1 MASSMGCTKASD
13 ELSFHYHKSLIPY
26 ENERSSSS
34 KTAIKQFAWNGFF
47 RIGRSVV
54 ERVLV

>member
-1 MASSMGCTKASD
+1 MVLSTGSTKASD
-13 ELSFHYHKSLIPY
+13 DLSFHYHRSLIPY
-26 ENERSSSS
+26 ENERSSFS

>member
-13 ELSFHYHKSLIPY
+13 ELSFHYHGSLIPY
-26 ENERSSSS
+26 ENERSSFSI
-34 KTAIKQFAWNGFF
+34 TAMQFAWNGFSW
-47 RIGRSVV
+47 IGRSVV

>member
-1 MASSMGCTKASD
+1 MASSTDCTKASD
-13 ELSFHYHKSLIPY
+13 ELPFHYHRSLIPY
-26 ENERSSSS
+26 ENERSSFS
-34 KTAIKQFAWNGFF
+34 KTAIKQFAWNGFS

>member
-1 MASSMGCTKASD
+1 MASSTDCTKGSD
-13 ELSFHYHKSLIPY
+13 ELSFHYHGSLIPY
-26 ENERSSSS
+26 ENERSSFS
-34 KTAIKQFAWNGFF
+34 KTAIKQFAWNGFS